1 VVSYLDIILVLILV
15 WALWRGWM
23 NGFVSELFSFLAFF
37 VGIYAAVYLSE
48 TVAKMVG
55 ATDGSISTRVA
66 VFLGIFL
73 VVVIGMYFLG
83 KLISKNIKGSGEKW
97 NKALGAT
104 FSLAKYLLGTSSL
117 FVMLHALDDKF
128 HMIPQSQ
135 KDASIVYEPV
145 NDFSKTVIPAIEDF
159 DKNIL
164 EKTS

>member
-1 VVSYLDIILVLILV
+1 VLILL

-48 TVAKMVG
+48 TVAKMIG
-55 ATDGSISTRVA
+55 ATDGSVSTRVA

-73 VVVIGMYFLG
+73 VVVIGMFFLG

-145 NDFSKTVIPAIEDF
+145 NNFSKTIIPAIEDF
-159 DKNIL
+159 DTHL
-164 EKTS
+164 PEKEA

>member
-1 VVSYLDIILVLILV
+1 MVSYLDIILVLILV

-37 VGIYAAVYLSE
+37 VGIYASVYLSAS
-48 TVAKMVG
+48 VAEMMGVS
-55 ATDGSISTRVA
+55 DGSIGSRVA
-66 VFLGIFL
+66 AFLVIFI

-83 KLISKNIKGSGEKW
+83 RLISKNIKGSGEKW

-128 HMIPQSQ
+128 HIIPQSQ

-145 NDFSKTVIPAIEDF
+145 NDFSKTIIPAIEDF
-159 DKNIL
+159 DQKL
-164 EKTS
+164 PE

>member
-1 VVSYLDIILVLILV
+1 ML

-48 TVAKMVG
+48 AVAKMIG
-55 ATDGSISTRVA
+55 ATDGSVSTRVA

-73 VVVIGMYFLG
+73 VVVIGMFFLG

-145 NDFSKTVIPAIEDF
+145 NNFSKTIIPAIEDF
-159 DKNIL
+159 DTHL
-164 EKTS
+164 PEKEA

>member
-1 VVSYLDIILVLILV
+1 MI
-15 WALWRGWM
+15 
-23 NGFVSELFSFLAFF
+23 
-37 VGIYAAVYLSE
+37 
-48 TVAKMVG
+48 G
-55 ATDGSISTRVA
+55 ATDGSMSTRVA

-83 KLISKNIKGSGEKW
+83 KLISKNIKGGGEKW

-159 DKNIL
+159 DKHRP
-164 EKTS
+164 EKEV

>member
-1 VVSYLDIILVLILV
+1 MI
-15 WALWRGWM
+15 
-23 NGFVSELFSFLAFF
+23 
-37 VGIYAAVYLSE
+37 
-48 TVAKMVG
+48 G
-55 ATDGSISTRVA
+55 ATDGSMSTRVG

-83 KLISKNIKGSGEKW
+83 KLISKNIKGGGEKW

-135 KDASIVYEPV
+135 KDASVVYEPV

-159 DKNIL
+159 DKHL
-164 EKTS
+164 PEKEA

>member
-1 VVSYLDIILVLILV
+1 MLILL

-48 TVAKMVG
+48 TVAKMIG
-55 ATDGSISTRVA
+55 ATDGSVSTRVA

-73 VVVIGMYFLG
+73 VVVIGMFFLG

-145 NDFSKTVIPAIEDF
+145 NNFSKTIIPAIEDF
-159 DKNIL
+159 DTHL
-164 EKTS
+164 PEKEA

>member
-1 VVSYLDIILVLILV
+1 ML

-48 TVAKMVG
+48 TVAKMIG
-55 ATDGSISTRVA
+55 ATDGSVSTRVA

-73 VVVIGMYFLG
+73 VVVIGMFFLG

-145 NDFSKTVIPAIEDF
+145 NNFSKTIIPAIEDF
-159 DKNIL
+159 DTHL
-164 EKTS
+164 PEKEA

>member
-1 VVSYLDIILVLILV
+1 VLILG
-15 WALWRGWM
+15 WAIWRGWM

-48 TVAKMVG
+48 AVSKMIG
-55 ATDGSISTRVA
+55 ATDGSVSTRVG

-97 NKALGAT
+97 NKALGAV

-128 HMIPQSQ
+128 HLIPQSQ
-135 KDASIVYEPV
+135 KDASFVYEPV
-145 NDFSKTVIPAIEDF
+145 NDFSKTIIPAIQDF
-159 DKNIL
+159 DKQL
-164 EKTS
+164 PEKTS

>member
-37 VGIYAAVYLSE
+37 VGIYASVYLSAS
-48 TVAKMVG
+48 VAKMMGV
-55 ATDGSISTRVA
+55 ADGSIGSRVA
-66 VFLGIFL
+66 AFLVIFI

-83 KLISKNIKGSGEKW
+83 RLISKNIKGSGEKW

-128 HMIPQSQ
+128 HIIPQSQ

-145 NDFSKTVIPAIEDF
+145 NDFSKTIIPAIEDF
-159 DKNIL
+159 DQKL
-164 EKTS
+164 PE

>member
-1 VVSYLDIILVLILV
+1 
-15 WALWRGWM
+15 M

-48 TVAKMVG
+48 TVAKMIG
-55 ATDGSISTRVA
+55 ATDGSMSTRVA

-83 KLISKNIKGSGEKW
+83 KLISKNIKGGGEKW

-145 NDFSKTVIPAIEDF
+145 NNFSKTVIPAIEDF
-159 DKNIL
+159 DKHL
-164 EKTS
+164 PEKEA

>member
-1 VVSYLDIILVLILV
+1 MI
-15 WALWRGWM
+15 
-23 NGFVSELFSFLAFF
+23 
-37 VGIYAAVYLSE
+37 
-48 TVAKMVG
+48 G
-55 ATDGSISTRVA
+55 ATDGSVSTRVG

-145 NDFSKTVIPAIEDF
+145 NDFSKTIIPAIEDF
-159 DKNIL
+159 DKKL
-164 EKTS
+164 PEKTA